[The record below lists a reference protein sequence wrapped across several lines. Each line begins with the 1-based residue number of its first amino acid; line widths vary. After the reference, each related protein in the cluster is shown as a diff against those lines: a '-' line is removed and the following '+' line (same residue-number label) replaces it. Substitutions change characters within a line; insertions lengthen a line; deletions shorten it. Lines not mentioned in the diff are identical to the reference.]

1 MSYLSYLLL
10 DLDGTLIERYPSG
23 SLDFT
28 PRPLADPER
37 IRRLGVPVAICSN
50 QGGIAWG
57 LAGGRPGKV
66 YPDWP
71 AVLER
76 VRFGMRLAGV
86 RWAFLA
92 LHHPGA
98 RLPEGAT
105 LLQAAERIRLPAPIA
120 LAAARPRVAIVVPVE
135 EGMVMASWNPEW
147 RKPNPGMLRFG
158 AEALRA
164 LEGIV
169 GPWAYVG
176 DEADDEAAATQAG
189 MAFFPAEQIRSA
201 G

>member
-1 MSYLSYLLL
+1 MNLLNLLL
-10 DLDGTLIERYPSG
+10 DLDGTLIERYPPDG
-23 SLDFT
+23 NNFA
-28 PRPLADPER
+28 PRPLADPDR
-37 IRRLGVPVAICSN
+37 IRERGLPAAIASN

-57 LAGGRPGKV
+57 LAGGREGRR

-76 VRFGMRLAGV
+76 VRAGMRLAGV

-98 RLPEGAT
+98 RLPEGEA
-105 LLQAAERIRLPAPIA
+105 LLEAAERIRLPAEIA
-120 LAAARPRVAIVVPVE
+120 LAAVRLHVAITLAVPEGVVV
-135 EGMVMASWNPEW
+135 ASWAPDW
-147 RKPNPGMLRFG
+147 RKPAPGMLAFAREVLTAAG
-158 AEALRA
+158 AA
-164 LEGIV
+164 

-176 DEADDEAAATQAG
+176 DEEDDKTAAAAAG
-189 MAFFPAEQIRSA
+189 MAFIPANQIAA